1 MSVNVLKVE
10 NLSKSYNNKTII
22 RDISFEVNSGEIFGI
37 VGTNDSGKTTLMQI
51 ICGNILPSCG
61 EISICGKSITDD
73 FENAIINLGAC
84 FENSKLYT
92 NMTGIQNLKY
102 YSKLYPKIPN
112 ITKRLESLIKLV
124 DLEDVIYTYVKNYTK
139 DQLQKLVIAQSLLHF
154 PKILVIDE
162 LSSKLD
168 KENVSS
174 MRKFL
179 KNIVKQYRIGILI
192 ISNNL
197 SDMEVLCDR
206 IAVMSDGEILDIKTS
221 EEIQRGIK
229 FGKKVEIKVNYPNY
243 GAKLIKQNFNLN
255 PRAIGPYIYIKMEED
270 EVASIT
276 SLLLN
281 NNIAVFG
288 IKTIYLTFEQI
299 YMGIINRNKYSK
311 SQLR

>member
-84 FENSKLYT
+84 FEN
-92 NMTGIQNLKY
+92 
-102 YSKLYPKIPN
+102 SKLYPKIPN